1 MGKFLLDYT
10 RKYCLS
16 MSEEDAR
23 EYARLME
30 RLSVT
35 IGRVQDLLETTT
47 VLSDTGSDDKRPP
60 ENATVHPPPP
70 GGVPR

>member
-1 MGKFLLDYT
+1 
-10 RKYCLS
+10 

-35 IGRVQDLLETTT
+35 IGRVQDLLETGA
-47 VLSDTGSDDKRPP
+47 VLSDIGSDDKRPP
-60 ENATVHPPPP
+60 DKLPVYPP